1 MKIRLQCEQ
10 GADSCALDVL
20 AARWGLEHDDTAL
33 MALVLTAEGLEL
45 RKCDEPK
52 LGGIRVDFAGGTM
65 AHRRRFGGGRGEAVA
80 KAAGIKKSYLPSVVD
95 ATAGLGRDAFVL
107 ASLGCHVRMIERHP
121 VVAALLDDGLQRAYR
136 DSEIGDGCR
145 RE

>member
-65 AHRRRFGGGRGEAVA
+65 AHWQRLPGLRNPIFRQWWTRQPVSGVMPLCWHRWAVMC
-80 KAAGIKKSYLPSVVD
+80 G
-95 ATAGLGRDAFVL
+95 
-107 ASLGCHVRMIERHP
+107 
-121 VVAALLDDGLQRAYR
+121 
-136 DSEIGDGCR
+136 
-145 RE
+145 

>member
-80 KAAGIKKSYLPSVVD
+80 KAAGLRNPIFRQWW
-95 ATAGLGRDAFVL
+95 TRQ
-107 ASLGCHVRMIERHP
+107 P
-121 VVAALLDDGLQRAYR
+121 VSGVMPL
-136 DSEIGDGCR
+136 CWR
-145 RE
+145 RWAVMCG